1 MTIGKTSFVIGFLAI
16 GFLYGCQK
24 KSPADLGVTS
34 WIHFEWEGDTLGTRY
49 YDKAAILIP
58 FRLAGIPG
66 SFVMQFDLG
75 APVSMLYGNT
85 AGPLLTQHPALLQ
98 KLDTA
103 NKTSIIE
110 GRPVGALQDVS
121 FYLDTVLFTHRQLA
135 WFAGF
140 GDSLSAADTASAS
153 NQSTIIGTI
162 GADLLADKILVI
174 DFPGQ
179 QLAVVD
185 SLAVPDTSRLVDI
198 EITHGRILVPVRVN
212 GTEHKVL
219 FDTGSSLMSLFLST
233 RNWDAY
239 RNVSQPLDTLRVQ
252 AWGRYYNLYM
262 APAKAQVTIGRT
274 VLQPDSI
281 MANEL
286 PQYYEFY
293 KNLGI
298 LGIMGNRMFYDKI
311 VIIDFKRQKFGVFD
325 KDNSRFTAR
334 GE

>member
-1 MTIGKTSFVIGFLAI
+1 MTFGKRLLAFGLLVIIL
-16 GFLYGCQK
+16 LSGCQK
-24 KSPADLGVTS
+24 KSPADPDVTS
-34 WIHFEWEGDTLGTRY
+34 WIHFEWEGDTIGAHY

-66 SFVMQFDLG
+66 SFTMQFDLG

-85 AGPLLTQHPALLQ
+85 AGPLLARHPELLQ

-103 NKTSIIE
+103 NKTGIIE

-140 GDSLSAADTASAS
+140 GDSLSTADTASAS
-153 NQSTIIGTI
+153 DQPAIIGTI
-162 GADLLADKILVI
+162 GADLLADKVLII

-179 QLAVVD
+179 RLAIVD

-219 FDTGSSLMSLFLST
+219 FDTGSSLMSLFFST

-239 RNVSQPLDTLRVQ
+239 RDVSQPLDTLRVQ
-252 AWGRYYNLYM
+252 AWGQYYNLYM
-262 APAKAQVTIGRT
+262 APAKAQVAIGHT

-281 MANEL
+281 MANDL

-298 LGIMGNRMFYDKI
+298 LGIMGNRMFYDK
-311 VIIDFKRQKFGVFD
+311 VVVIDFKHQQFGVFE
-325 KDNSRFTAR
+325 KDNSGFTAN